1 MKKTKR
7 YLFLLV
13 ALLMALVVR
22 AYKIEGVNATFG
34 SIPVI
39 TYGSGPTPVTVNATD
54 IPSGQTVTMTV
65 TPNDGYYLSSL
76 VYEEVTDL
84 GWALAPRRRT
94 PNIQTIHTIPIPTTT
109 YAVAHF
115 GGTYTFNMPE
125 NNVIITATFVA
136 CTSIDGGK
144 VYWDS
149 WDGTSAL
156 PQSKVYDGTAHT
168 MKVRVGDTELTKDR
182 HYTTTAYTLTNVDNI
197 TPTITGIG
205 EYNGS
210 ISGTTTLSITQQPL
224 TITAQAQTITY
235 GSSIQTGISKVTV
248 TGLVTD
254 DALTSIT
261 LTPSTSEVTDA
272 GTITPSAAT
281 TTKGIGNYAATY
293 HTGLLIINPENL
305 SAIDLSN
312 EVLDITLD
320 NEYFNYS
327 AGNPQKATVTSITY
341 QGTLLEHGA
350 SYTYDYAKL
359 GEYTGSIGSGNEA
372 NPEHPVDYIASD
384 IYTIVITFCGNYTGT
399 KRINYQIRPEITLND
414 VNGHRWRTFYE
425 PLYNMEV
432 VTDKF
437 EACTVESITIN
448 SVTSGSREVIK
459 AGTPM
464 LLYRKTGTAAGIYPP
479 LIKKND
485 SRLNSWSG
493 VSSQYICNVN
503 GDGTPIAWDLDSDGN
518 ITGGTTKIMI
528 LVDDKFVRTK
538 SGTLAAGKC
547 YLDVSS
553 YSSLAREFFIDD
565 EGEIT
570 EIEEVEAKKEEDE
583 YYDLSGRRVLYPTR
597 GIYIMNGKKV
607 IIK

>member
-1 MKKTKR
+1 MKKIMR
-7 YLFLLV
+7 YFFLLIG
-13 ALLMALVVR
+13 LLMATVVK
-22 AYKIEGVNATFG
+22 AYKIEEIHHSHG
-34 SIPVI
+34 SITEI
-39 TYGSGPTPVTVNATD
+39 KYGTTNVTVGVVSGTD

-65 TPNDGYYLSSL
+65 TPDPGYYLSSL

-84 GWALAPRRRT
+84 GWALAPQRRA
-94 PNIQTIHTIPIPTTT
+94 PDIKPINNITIPTNNST
-109 YAVAHF
+109 YLAAHF
-115 GGTYTFNMPE
+115 GGSYSFDMPE

-224 TITAQAQTITY
+224 TITANSQTISY
-235 GSSIQTGISKVTV
+235 GSSIETGLSRVTTV
-248 TGLVTD
+248 GLVTG

-261 LTPSTSEVTDA
+261 LTPSTSQVTTT

-281 TTKGIGNYAATY
+281 TTKGISNYAVTY
-293 HTGLLIINPENL
+293 NTGALTIQ
-305 SAIDLSN
+305 AYDLSGIASVTFTQDYYN
-312 EVLDITLD
+312 YDGSPHQPSID
-320 NEYFNYS
+320 NTDGSNMKVYY
-327 AGNPQKATVTSITY
+327 GNTRLT
-341 QGTLLEHGA
+341 QGSDFTT
-350 SYTYDYAKL
+350 SYTTTPGIYTNATDY
-359 GEYTGSIGSGNEA
+359 TT
-372 NPEHPVDYIASD
+372 PD
-384 IYTIVITFCGNYTGT
+384 IYTIDITFTGNYTGS
-399 KRINYQIRPEITLND
+399 KKVNYQIRPEITLNNN
-414 VNGHRWRTFYE
+414 NGHRWRTYYNQT
-425 PLYNMEV
+425 YNMEV
-432 VTDKF
+432 TNDF
-437 EACTVESITIN
+437 EAFTVSSITTN
-448 SVTSGSREVIK
+448 SVILNGPREVIK
-459 AGTPM
+459 SATPM
-464 LLYRKTGTAAGIYPP
+464 LLYRKTGTASGIYPA
-479 LIKKND
+479 LIKPSDERLAD
-485 SRLNSWSG
+485 SYWTGASTYLNCHVVGGNPSVW
-493 VSSQYICNVN
+493 NLT
-503 GDGTPIAWDLDSDGN
+503 GDADIQN
-518 ITGGTTKIMI
+518 ETTKIMI

-547 YLDVSS
+547 YLNVSS

-583 YYDLSGRRVLYPTR
+583 YYDLSGRRVLNPTR
-597 GIYIMNGKKV
+597 GIYIINGQKV

>member
-22 AYKIEGVNATFG
+22 AYKIEAVNATFG

-39 TYGSGPTPVTVNATD
+39 TYGSGATPVTVTVNTTD

-65 TPNDGYYLSSL
+65 TPDAGYYLSSL
-76 VYEEVTDL
+76 VYEEVTPLDI
-84 GWALAPRRRT
+84 ALAPRRA
-94 PNIQTIHTIPIPTTT
+94 PDIKPIHNITIPTNNST
-109 YAVAHF
+109 YLAAHF
-115 GGTYTFNMPE
+115 GGSYSFDMPE

-224 TITAQAQTITY
+224 TITANSQTISY
-235 GSSIQTGISKVTV
+235 GSSIETGLSRVTTV
-248 TGLVTD
+248 GLVTG
-254 DALTSIT
+254 DALTGVT
-261 LTPSTSEVTDA
+261 LTPSTSQVTAA

-281 TTKGIGNYAATY
+281 TTKGISNYAVTY
-293 HTGLLIINPENL
+293 NTGALTINPKDL
-305 SAIDLSN
+305 SAM
-312 EVLDITLD
+312 V
-320 NEYFNYS
+320 
-327 AGNPQKATVTSITY
+327 TVTLNEEYHNYDGSQHQPIFNNESTGTSIVNYGNTRLVE
-341 QGTLLEHGA
+341 GSDFTC
-350 SYTYDYAKL
+350 SYTTTP
-359 GEYTGSIGSGNEA
+359 GIYTNGT
-372 NPEHPVDYIASD
+372 DYIKPD
-384 IYTIVITFCGNYTGT
+384 IYTITVTFKGNYTGT
-399 KRINYQIRPEITLND
+399 KTVEYQIRKEITLNSSND
-414 VNGHRWRTFYE
+414 YRWRTFYE
-425 PLYNMEV
+425 QTYNMGKDDNYFLAYTIRDVTTNAV
-432 VTDKF
+432 VLDGPT
-437 EACTVESITIN
+437 
-448 SVTSGSREVIK
+448 VIK
-459 AGTPM
+459 AGVPM
-464 LLYRKTGTAAGIYPP
+464 VLYRTSVTDSGIYPP
-479 LIKKND
+479 LIKTTD
-485 SRLNSWSG
+485 SNLTGTIWTNAY
-493 VSSQYICNVN
+493 SQYKCKVDDN
-503 GDGTPIAWDLDSDGN
+503 GVPIAWDLSANDN
-518 ITGGTTKIMI
+518 IMI
-528 LVDDKFVRTK
+528 LVDDKFVRSK

-553 YSSLAREFFIDD
+553 SSPSPAPSLVLEATPTGIE
-565 EGEIT
+565 
-570 EIEEVEAKKEEDE
+570 EIEMRDARTDNQF
-583 YYDLSGRRVLYPTR
+583 YDLSGRKISHPTKGLY
-597 GIYIMNGKKV
+597 IVNGKKI